1 LGELAI
7 ALHAQ
12 LAKIHP
18 CGFSRDNSV
27 GPVAA
32 RIDTTSPSLALHRFA
47 MMCAA
52 ATFVLIFVGGLVTS
66 TGSALAVPDWPLAF
80 GRLIPPLK
88 GGVRFEWGHRLV
100 AGVVSILT
108 LVLALWTWRREPRR
122 WVRIT
127 AFAALGLVVLQAVLG
142 GLTVL
147 MLLPLPLAVA
157 HAATAQA
164 FFCLMVS
171 IVLFTSPGFSSAPE
185 ETEVRPTRKRP
196 PLAALATATTAAAY
210 VQILVGAVM
219 RHLGA
224 GLAIPDF
231 PASYGRLVPPFH
243 SFGVDV
249 NFAHRCGALV
259 VTLLVMWTFARVMR
273 FYLAERPLRNAAI
286 LMLVLLAL
294 QITLGALTI
303 WSGRAVLPTTAH
315 VTIGAAV
322 LGASLALTIRAYELR
337 ARTRPAHLVTPAS
350 TLSATWR
357 QVSA

>member
-1 LGELAI
+1 LV
-7 ALHAQ
+7 
-12 LAKIHP
+12 
-18 CGFSRDNSV
+18 D
-27 GPVAA
+27 PV
-32 RIDTTSPSLALHRFA
+32 RVHIDTTSPSLALHRFA
-47 MMCAA
+47 MICAA

-80 GRLIPPLK
+80 GRLIPPLT
-88 GGVRFEWGHRLV
+88 GGIRFEWGHRVV
-100 AGVVSILT
+100 AGAVSILT
-108 LVLALWTWRREPRR
+108 LVLALWTWWREPRQ

-164 FFCLMVS
+164 FFCLMIS
-171 IVLFTSPGFSSAPE
+171 MVLFTRPGFGSAVEEPE
-185 ETEVRPTRKRP
+185 VQLPRKQP
-196 PLAALATATTAAAY
+196 SLAALATVTTAAVY
-210 VQILVGAVM
+210 VQILIGAVM

-231 PASYGRLVPPFH
+231 PTSYGRLVPPFY
-243 SFGVDV
+243 SFAVDV

-259 VTLLVMWTFARVMR
+259 VALLVTWTFARVMH
-273 FYLAERPLRNAAI
+273 FYLSERPLRNVAI
-286 LMLVLLAL
+286 LLLVLLAL

-315 VTIGAAV
+315 VAIGAAV
-322 LGASLALTIRAYELR
+322 LGASLALTIRAYELTVR
-337 ARTRPAHLVTPAS
+337 NRPVNAVTQAS
-350 TLSATWR
+350 TLGVTR
-357 QVSA
+357 RRVSA